1 VASTPRT
8 VISRCYCAS
17 CEFVSTVN
25 VKKNKFF
32 VYGREVLINST
43 RLFRRVRAMARERK
57 KRGGE
62 GVLTGHP
69 EVLIRKSR
77 QAEMSGIVTIWDI
90 SLARTQPSS

>member
-1 VASTPRT
+1 M
-8 VISRCYCAS
+8 
-17 CEFVSTVN
+17 STVN

-43 RLFRRVRAMARERK
+43 LFRRVRATARERK

-77 QAEMSGIVTIWDI
+77 QAEMSGIVTIWDV
-90 SLARTQPSS
+90 SLARTQPSSS